1 MKIEDILRIAYN
13 KTLKDPGCL
22 YSFEGMTEE
31 QAKSLVG
38 SDFKYKLMD
47 NILILAYKRR
57 PLLKSAI
64 DNEYMGA
71 IIQELN
77 DRGVP
82 YTASYSHLDNR
93 AEYLLELKN
102 CNFELYYDAGNVSIN
117 PFNFPIFLTKPIP
130 ASDLV
135 QYLLGVNDLLKDYPS
150 LLDQLWKNNIKVKKS
165 QELIFAA
172 AKVVIK
178 EINLPP
184 GVSISISSADY
195 YHCDTRILCI
205 VTQNDYPFPPYHK
218 SCRSTLDTL
227 KEDILKTLSLVTQY
241 KFRGY
246 VEDCL

>member
-13 KTLKDPGCL
+13 KAMKDPGCL
-22 YSFEGMTEE
+22 YSFNGMTEE

-82 YTASYSHLDNR
+82 YTASYSHLDDR
-93 AEYLLELKN
+93 AEYLIELKN
-102 CNFELYYDAGNVSIN
+102 CNFELYYDAGSISIN
-117 PFNFPIFLTKPIP
+117 PFNFRIFVSKPIP
-130 ASDLV
+130 PSDLV
-135 QYLLGVNDLLKDYPS
+135 QYLLGVNGLLEDYPS
-150 LLDQLWKNNIKVKKS
+150 LLDWLWKNNMKVKKS

-172 AKVVIK
+172 AKAVIK

-184 GVSISISSADY
+184 GVSISISAADY
-195 YHCDTRILCI
+195 YHYDTRILCI

-227 KEDILKTLSLVTQY
+227 KEDILKTVSLVTQY